1 VQSAV
6 DPTTAERTFA
16 FVDLAGFTALT
27 EAHGDA
33 EAVATIRAF
42 RDRAQSLLAPGDEL
56 VKTIGDALMLAFP
69 DPASAVRALQRI
81 FEAETSA
88 EAVLFPRAGA
98 HHGPAVCEEGDYF
111 GQAVNLA
118 ARVAA
123 QATSSQLLVTQV
135 VASAARDEGIPVTHH
150 GKVDLRNI
158 AEPVSLYDVHVC
170 QSESETVIDPV
181 CSMRVPVD
189 EENAVSLRVRDRT
202 YWFCGLDCV
211 GRFAQNPNAFA
222 TRSVTS

>member
-1 VQSAV
+1 VQPTV
-6 DPTTAERTFA
+6 DARTTERTFA

-42 RDRAQSLLAPGDEL
+42 RDRAQELLEPGDEL

-69 DPASAVRALQRI
+69 NPARAVRALQRI
-81 FEAETSA
+81 FVAETSDS
-88 EAVLFPRAGA
+88 AVLFPRAGA
-98 HHGPAVCEEGDYF
+98 HHGPAVCEDNDYF

-123 QATSSQLLVTQV
+123 QAASSQLLVTDS
-135 VASAARDEGIPVTHH
+135 VAFAARDEGIPVTHH

-158 AEPVSLYDVHVC
+158 AEPVDLYDVRVC
-170 QSESETVIDPV
+170 QSHGDTAVDPV
-181 CSMRVPVD
+181 CAMRVPLD
-189 EENAVSLRVRDRT
+189 DPGAVSLQVGGQVL
-202 YWFCGLDCV
+202 WFCSLNCV
-211 GRFAQNPNAFA
+211 GRFAQNPDAFTA
-222 TRSVTS
+222 RSG

>member
-1 VQSAV
+1 VS
-6 DPTTAERTFA
+6 DTTTAERTFA

-42 RDRAQSLLAPGDEL
+42 RDRAQELLATGDEL

-69 DPASAVRALQRI
+69 DPGCAVRALKRI
-81 FEAETSA
+81 FEAEMSGD
-88 EAVLFPRAGA
+88 AVLFPRAGA
-98 HHGPAVCEEGDYF
+98 HHGPAVREDGDYF

-123 QATSSQLLVTQV
+123 QATSSQLLVTQP
-135 VASAARDEGIPVTHH
+135 VATAARDEGIPVTHH

-158 AEPVSLYDVHVC
+158 ADPVDLYDVRVC
-170 QSESETVIDPV
+170 DAVGETAVDPV
-181 CSMRVPVD
+181 CAMRVPIGD
-189 EENAVSLRVRDRT
+189 ATAVSLHVGDT
-202 YWFCGLDCV
+202 IFWFCGLECV

-222 TRSVTS
+222 DRAVTP